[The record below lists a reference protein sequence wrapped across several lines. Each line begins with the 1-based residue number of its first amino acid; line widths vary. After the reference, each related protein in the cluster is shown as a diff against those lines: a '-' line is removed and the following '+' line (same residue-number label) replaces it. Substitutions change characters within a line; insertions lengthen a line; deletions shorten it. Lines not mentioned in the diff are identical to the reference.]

1 MAGGGGREAEGGLQK
16 SPAVGKM
23 TRIFPNIFLPGNQA
37 RWGEGGRGSFSSVS
51 ESVEYCVLLSSV
63 KSIKTTYVK
72 VKCGKAGLY
81 GGITVQ

>member
-1 MAGGGGREAEGGLQK
+1 MAGGEEGKLEEACMNHQLQESDPDIPK
-16 SPAVGKM
+16 HISSWQPRGVGVS
-23 TRIFPNIFLPGNQA
+23 FP
-37 RWGEGGRGSFSSVS
+37 SVS

-63 KSIKTTYVK
+63 KSMKTTYVK